1 MMAGTSTGA
10 ILAAGLCTPKR
21 ENVREPSYQASDIV
35 KLYIA
40 HSNEVFKKPANE
52 LYNIRR
58 CLSQEA
64 KYVAEARHTLF
75 KHYFDDTYLTSVLTD
90 LVIPAV
96 KNNGSRLTHLFNKY
110 DCIRSTAINQRIH
123 DVLMCTTAAPT
134 YFSPYKLGDSQ
145 YVDGGVQM
153 NNPTM
158 AAYSE
163 AIRYGKSKDDIFILS
178 LGTGDYVPDP
188 LHPEAQRH
196 LLFYAAHQQE
206 VLNIIFDGPQ
216 YNLDVHMLSVI
227 DKDKYQRW
235 QVWFEQP
242 IALDS
247 TDDSVI
253 QLLFDNAR
261 AFFEEMEAYD
271 NDKRLGLL
279 LDRLRGDVH

>member
-1 MMAGTSTGA
+1 
-10 ILAAGLCTPKR
+10 
-21 ENVREPSYQASDIV
+21 
-35 KLYIA
+35 
-40 HSNEVFKKPANE
+40 
-52 LYNIRR
+52 
-58 CLSQEA
+58 
-64 KYVAEARHTLF
+64 
-75 KHYFDDTYLTSVLTD
+75 
-90 LVIPAV
+90 
-96 KNNGSRLTHLFNKY
+96 
-110 DCIRSTAINQRIH
+110 
-123 DVLMCTTAAPT
+123 
-134 YFSPYKLGDSQ
+134 
-145 YVDGGVQM
+145 M